1 MDKKSAFILGL
12 GTVLGISHI
21 GMIGM
26 LSNNSSFPKFDLPIG
41 KYTAYRIEADKTG
54 YKIDYRA
61 HDPKIV
67 TSTEQI
73 SRPAGFLGMGK
84 KNVDIKKQNVVGETT
99 NTTSSGLTEKQ
110 IACIKARGSG
120 EGTGKMVG
128 GALGAAT
135 VTQTGVSSIPIVG
148 WVIGGAISM
157 FGMDQGAEIGGQ
169 MAVDFADCDEEIITG
184 EK

>member
-1 MDKKSAFILGL
+1 VDKKSVFILGL
-12 GTVLGISHI
+12 GTILGISHV
-21 GMIGM
+21 GMIGL
-26 LSNNSSFPKFDLPIG
+26 LSNNSSFPKFNLPIG
-41 KYTAYRIEADKTG
+41 EYTAYTIEADKTG
-54 YKIDYRA
+54 YKINYRA

-67 TSTEQI
+67 TTTEQL
-73 SRPAGFLGMGK
+73 SKPAGFLGLGK
-84 KNVDIKKQNVVGETT
+84 KNVDIKRQNVVGETT
-99 NTTSSGLTEKQ
+99 KTNSTGLTQKQ

-169 MAVDFADCDEEIITG
+169 MAADYADCDEEITTG
-184 EK
+184 EN

>member
-1 MDKKSAFILGL
+1 MDKKNVFILGL
-12 GTVLGISHI
+12 GAILGISHI
-21 GMIGM
+21 GMIGL

-61 HDPKIV
+61 HDPRIV

-73 SRPAGFLGMGK
+73 SRPAGFLGLGK

-99 NTTSSGLTEKQ
+99 TNSSGLTEKQ

-169 MAVDFADCDEEIITG
+169 MAVDFADCDEEITIG

>member
-1 MDKKSAFILGL
+1 
-12 GTVLGISHI
+12 
-21 GMIGM
+21 MIGL

-73 SRPAGFLGMGK
+73 SRPAGFLGMGN

-110 IACIKARGSG
+110 IACIKERGSR
-120 EGTGKMVG
+120 EGTIKMVG
-128 GALGAAT
+128 GALSAVT
-135 VTQTGVSSIPIVG
+135 VTKTGVSSIPIVG

-169 MAVDFADCDEEIITG
+169 MAVDFADCDVEITIG